1 MIESRTV
8 GTPVEAG
15 RAAED
20 LGAPVAIKAIAPG
33 LVHKSDV
40 GAVEVGL
47 SEPRQAQEAAERM
60 AARVRE
66 AGHEPTGFLV
76 QRMAP
81 PGVELLLGVAH
92 DPLFGPVI
100 ACGAG
105 GVTAEVMK
113 DVAVR
118 ITPLTNIDARGML
131 RSLRTYRL
139 LEGFRGAPPV
149 DVGAVESLL
158 LRLSAMVEAHPEVA
172 EMDCN
177 PVIVGP
183 DGAVVVDARVRVE
196 SAEPP
201 RPTPA
206 V

>member
-1 MIESRTV
+1 M
-8 GTPVEAG
+8 
-15 RAAED
+15 
-20 LGAPVAIKAIAPG
+20 AIKAIAPG

-47 SEPRQAQEAAERM
+47 SEPAQAQEAAERM
-60 AARVRE
+60 TARVRE
-66 AGHEPTGFLV
+66 AGQEPTGFLV

-118 ITPLTNIDARGML
+118 ITPLIEHRRTRHAQVTPHVPPARGL
-131 RSLRTYRL
+131 PWCAA
-139 LEGFRGAPPV
+139 G
-149 DVGAVESLL
+149 
-158 LRLSAMVEAHPEVA
+158 
-172 EMDCN
+172 
-177 PVIVGP
+177 
-183 DGAVVVDARVRVE
+183 
-196 SAEPP
+196 
-201 RPTPA
+201 
-206 V
+206 